1 MKTGNRTILLLLWGA
16 LLLKCSIEPVTG
28 GSGEETTNGRVT
40 GAVVTQN
47 GASASNASVRL
58 FPGSYDP
65 VKATAAP
72 LYATTDSLGRYSFSH
87 IPRGDYTILA
97 LDTGSRTGVLI
108 CGVHVA
114 GDTITLPAAT
124 LRVPGSIK
132 ITLPSGINSATG
144 YVFIPGT
151 TYFIFLNHSTTF
163 VMLDSIPAG
172 IVPPVSYAATN
183 SAGSTVIRYNVTVSP
198 GDTTVV
204 WNPLWKYA
212 RAFVLNT
219 SATGANVTGSVANF
233 PVLVRLNSGNFD
245 FSQAQATGAD
255 IRFTK
260 SDNTFLP
267 YEIERWDAGNKV
279 AEIWVKA
286 DTVHGSD
293 SMQSLMM
300 YWGNVKATDSS
311 NGAAVFDTASGFQGV
326 WHLGEAGNAL
336 VKDATGNHYDGTPSD
351 TAPAGAEGTIGPCR
365 SFNGA
370 SNFIRMNGTANSKLN
385 FQENDTYTIS
395 AWAYADTLDN
405 ISHLIVGKGN
415 EQYFM
420 KFKTSFSPN
429 PMVWEFVEYHDKAG
443 WFITNSLPV
452 IPSAKTWAYIVGV
465 RKGTSQYFYLNGELV
480 DDTISVSSA
489 NVSRYMGDDVTI
501 GKFLSMPSDTIE
513 GKCAFLGKIDE
524 VRISNVAQD
533 VDWIKLCYMNQKGQ
547 DALVKW

>member
-1 MKTGNRTILLLLWGA
+1 MKAGNRTTLLLLWGA
-16 LLLKCSIEPVTG
+16 LFLKCSFTG
-28 GSGEETTNGRVT
+28 GSGEETTNGRVM
-40 GAVVTQN
+40 GVVVTQN
-47 GASASNASVRL
+47 GTSASNAAVQL
-58 FPGSYDP
+58 FPESYDP
-65 VKATAAP
+65 VKDAPTPAAT
-72 LYATTDSLGRYSFSH
+72 TTDSLGRYSFSQ
-87 IPRGDYTILA
+87 IPPGGYTILA
-97 LDTGSRTGVLI
+97 LHTGSGTRALI
-108 CGVHVA
+108 SGVHVA
-114 GDTITLPAAT
+114 GDTVTPPAAT
-124 LRVPGSIK
+124 LRAPGSIK
-132 ITLPSGINSATG
+132 ITLPSGINGATG
-144 YVFIPGT
+144 YVYIPGT
-151 TYFIFLNHSTTF
+151 TYSIFLNHSTTF
-163 VMLDSIPAG
+163 VLLDSVPAG
-172 IVPPVSYAATN
+172 IVPAVSYASTN
-183 SAGSTVIRYNVTVSP
+183 SAGSTVIRYAVTVSP

-219 SATGANVTGSVANF
+219 SATGANVTNSVANF
-233 PVLVRLNSGNFD
+233 PVLIRLNSGNFD

-267 YEIERWDAGNKV
+267 CEIERWDAGNKV
-279 AEIWVKA
+279 AELWVKA
-286 DTVHGSD
+286 DTVHSSD

-300 YWGNVKATDSS
+300 YWGNVKATVSS
-311 NGAAVFDTASGFQGV
+311 NGAAVFDTANGFQGV

-351 TAPAGAEGTIGPCR
+351 TAPAGAEGAIGPCR

-370 SNFIRMNGTANSKLN
+370 SNFIRMSGTANSKLN
-385 FQENDTYTIS
+385 FQENDTYTVS

-429 PMVWEFVEYHDKAG
+429 PMVWEFVEYHDMAG
-443 WFITNSLPV
+443 WYITNSLPV

-465 RKGTSQYFYLNGELV
+465 RKGTTQYFYLNGELV
-480 DDTISVSSA
+480 DDTISVTPA
-489 NVSRYMGDDVTI
+489 NVSRYTGDDVTI

-524 VRISNVAQD
+524 VRISNVESSA
-533 VDWIKLCYMNQKGQ
+533 DWIKLCYMNQKGQ